1 MSLVL
6 PRAKFAIFVI
16 SLQNFDKYLDF
27 KHKQDRNWIL
37 LGKLL
42 TVNLCFVC
50 VAADVLNVPPVSSL
64 PPPVA
69 PVRTAGG
76 KALLENLYLPPLP
89 PGVKLNSF
97 ASVHSSLHI
106 MIATE
111 DLKAGSERY
120 LACDVRINNTATLL
134 TYL

>member
-1 MSLVL
+1 MQS
-6 PRAKFAIFVI
+6 IFVI
-16 SLQNFDKYLDF
+16 FLQNFDKSLDF

-50 VAADVLNVPPVSSL
+50 VAAEVLIAPPVPNL

-89 PGVKLNSF
+89 PGVKPLNGFGSL
-97 ASVHSSLHI
+97 HSSLHV

-120 LACDVRINNTATLL
+120 LACGVRINNTATLL
-134 TYL
+134 TYLKQNIS